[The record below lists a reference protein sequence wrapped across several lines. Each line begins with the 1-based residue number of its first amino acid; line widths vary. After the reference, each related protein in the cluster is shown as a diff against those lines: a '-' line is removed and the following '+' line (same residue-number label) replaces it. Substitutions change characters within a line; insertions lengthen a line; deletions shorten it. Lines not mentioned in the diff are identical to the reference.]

1 MIIERLTELSDKTTE
16 SLVQLM
22 IQLAPDSK
30 PLTEEY
36 LQEIVDLPNIYLFVA
51 KQEDLIIG
59 SFTLVLYKI
68 PTGLKVSVE
77 DVVVDVSMRG
87 QKVGE
92 KMIRFALDYAH
103 TELGVSKVDLTSS
116 PSRVAANV
124 LYQKLGFV
132 KRDTNVYRFE
142 FN

>member
-16 SLVQLM
+16 SLAQLM

-30 PLTEEY
+30 PLTEKY

-51 KQEDLIIG
+51 KEKDLIIG

-87 QKVGE
+87 QKIGE
-92 KMIRFALDYAH
+92 KMIQFAIDYAH
-103 TELGVSKVDLTSS
+103 TELRVSKVDLTSN